1 MRDDEDGVG
10 DSAVGKK
17 KRKEVNP
24 TGPDRSFYRA
34 EIIRVS
40 ESFLDYLLDK

>member
-10 DSAVGKK
+10 DNAAGKK

-34 EIIRVS
+34 EIIEVS
-40 ESFLDYLLDK
+40 ESFSDYPSDK